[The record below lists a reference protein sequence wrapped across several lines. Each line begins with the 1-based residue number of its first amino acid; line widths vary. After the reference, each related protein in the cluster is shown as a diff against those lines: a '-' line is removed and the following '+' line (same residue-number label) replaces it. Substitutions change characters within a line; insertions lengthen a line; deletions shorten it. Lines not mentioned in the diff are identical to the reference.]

1 MEYAYVDPEFHHF
14 GPIFPDKIGHSAGG
28 ENRKGAKIVMQPC
41 FITLYFIVGIKVA
54 LHIYF
59 GQSSKEGPKYPMPG
73 RVKPILHG
81 VFDENRNH
89 PEFKSGYLFKIVEI

>member
-14 GPIFPDKIGHSAGG
+14 GPIFSDKIGHSAGG

-54 LHIYF
+54 LHI
-59 GQSSKEGPKYPMPG
+59 
-73 RVKPILHG
+73 
-81 VFDENRNH
+81 
-89 PEFKSGYLFKIVEI
+89 